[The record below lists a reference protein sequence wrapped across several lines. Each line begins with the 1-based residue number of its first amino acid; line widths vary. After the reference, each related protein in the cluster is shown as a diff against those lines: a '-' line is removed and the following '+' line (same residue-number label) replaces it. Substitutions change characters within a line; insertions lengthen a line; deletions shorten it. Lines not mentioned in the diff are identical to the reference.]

1 MFPQELGTL
10 PWQQEKEWS
19 GARRKDVSWDRR
31 KDMRKKI
38 LAVIAIVIS
47 ALILIG
53 CGTEDMEMTGDYLKL
68 LARESKSERH
78 ELIEECMDFYNVC
91 GTKELNEKQVVDFCR
106 MKGLLQVDVISKKC
120 QGSSMEI

>member
-1 MFPQELGTL
+1 
-10 PWQQEKEWS
+10 
-19 GARRKDVSWDRR
+19 
-31 KDMRKKI
+31 MRKKI

-106 MKGLLQVDVISKKC
+106 MKGLVIMVCLHQNQK
-120 QGSSMEI
+120 QIMHFYFMDYII